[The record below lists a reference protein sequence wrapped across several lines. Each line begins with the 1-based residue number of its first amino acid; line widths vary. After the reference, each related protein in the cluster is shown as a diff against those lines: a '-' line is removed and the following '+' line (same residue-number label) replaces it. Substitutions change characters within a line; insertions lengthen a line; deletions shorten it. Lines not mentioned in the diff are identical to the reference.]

1 MQCLLLATPQHMRPF
16 NPIAQTLTYN
26 IHVAASNFRRIPCH
40 TSISD
45 STSPLAMPAPLTL
58 QLARAPQ
65 TAPQHQEQLQDLH
78 TRMLYVHTHTHTNTH
93 IHTHLHI
100 SVSFKGDASLFRH
113 FVSLFRGYTAT
124 HQCVA
129 GYPVSRKRDIK
140 NPGEDPVSLCSFGW
154 SLRDQGSSPSKLA
167 LLPFCYR
174 PSIKHSRTCD
184 LGAKNQIYT
193 MQSPFSSV

>member
-100 SVSFKGDASLFRH
+100 SVSFKGDASLFKH
-113 FVSLFRGYTAT
+113 FASLFKGLISICMRTTMYNKSQIFGRFLGKGLRYTLFWLEHPA
-124 HQCVA
+124 
-129 GYPVSRKRDIK
+129 
-140 NPGEDPVSLCSFGW
+140 
-154 SLRDQGSSPSKLA
+154 
-167 LLPFCYR
+167 
-174 PSIKHSRTCD
+174 
-184 LGAKNQIYT
+184 
-193 MQSPFSSV
+193 